1 MIITAYLRKHPF
13 LFNFNVMERSRTTW
27 AVAGFFVFYFILLQ
41 LANDWQYRSVLDGGN
56 SWKTFRYRLITVPV
70 TMLPYYL
77 YYRWQVPLLFK
88 KRFGRFLLSVLLFI
102 LVLDIYLHLTDWL
115 AGSAPFLSGAQGKY
129 PMINW
134 RNYRFPRQ
142 SLHFTSINLFALTG
156 FAYFLNRWEAEHIIR
171 QLKEQHLQLQ
181 LNYLK
186 AQLHPHFFFNT
197 LNNIYSLALYQSE
210 KTAPMVEKLSQL
222 MRYIV
227 YSGKED
233 RVPLQKEIEFL
244 QNFVQLENIR
254 HEDSSLISIT
264 VQGDAKGI
272 YIPPLLFMPILE
284 NSFKHGLN
292 VLNNPW
298 MEAAMLIE
306 NNEIIFE
313 VRNSNGQNT
322 PPGKP
327 GIGLENLRKRLD
339 LLYPNKH
346 TILIKQTNNQFE
358 VNLTL
363 TLL

>member
-1 MIITAYLRKHPF
+1 MK
-13 LFNFNVMERSRTTW
+13 RSRTTW

-56 SWKTFRYRLITVPV
+56 SWKTFRYRLITIPL

-88 KRFGRFLLSVLLFI
+88 KKFGWFLSSVLLFI
-102 LVLDIYLHLTDWL
+102 VLFDIYLLLTDWL
-115 AGSAPFLSGAQGKY
+115 AGRALFLSGIPEKY

-134 RNYRFPRQ
+134 KNYYFPRQ
-142 SLHFTSINLFALTG
+142 SLHFTFINLFAITG
-156 FAYFLNRWEAEHIIR
+156 FAYFLNRWESEHIIR
-171 QLKEQHLQLQ
+171 KLKEQRLQLE
-181 LNYLK
+181 LKYLK

-227 YSGKED
+227 YNGKED

-254 HEDSSLISIT
+254 HDDSCLISFT
-264 VQGDAKGI
+264 VQGDAHGI
-272 YIPPLLFMPILE
+272 CIPPLLFMPILE

-292 VLNNPW
+292 VIDNPW
-298 MEAAMLIE
+298 MEAGMLIE

-313 VRNSNGQNT
+313 VRNNNPQST
-322 PPGKP
+322 PHGKS
-327 GIGLENLRKRLD
+327 GIGLENLRQRLD

-346 TILIKQTNNQFE
+346 TILIQQTKNQFE

-363 TLL
+363 MLS